1 MWKKES
7 LEAEKPKENLDPK
20 KPKENLDPKKPK
32 EALKPAEADTPGL
45 TLSAAPPP
53 PAILKPV
60 AVVEY
65 AADAAAFDG
74 LSSR

>member
-7 LEAEKPKENLDPK
+7 LETEKSFKAEEDLEAEKPKESL
-20 KPKENLDPKKPK
+20 
-32 EALKPAEADTPGL
+32 EAGRSLYAGADLISSTPADLEP
-45 TLSAAPPP
+45 
-53 PAILKPV
+53 I

-74 LSSR
+74 LSAR